1 MKRKFYIPL
10 KFKLTLVSVTI
21 IALISA
27 FLYFYFPAKFEQ
39 ERIDSLKEKGK
50 SIARIAAYGIG
61 SGIDFDDRKVSLK
74 EIENL
79 LNNEE
84 IRYVM
89 VIMDDS
95 IYYSH
100 NRFVAFLSDYKN
112 HDDRLASKNWQI
124 LKSNAPIIIAE
135 KKLGEVYLGFSLKS
149 VNAEILEL
157 KTSIGIVSIF
167 VFLIGVFAINF
178 MVKVFINPLS
188 NIVNVVHKITDGD
201 LSQRIDISSKDEVGF
216 LAHSFNDMVEK
227 IYLSNK
233 EMDRIRTIQ
242 KENQQ
247 RKNAELAISRSLQ
260 EKEILLKEIH
270 HRVKNN
276 LQIVSSLFFF
286 QSKNITDPVTLEMFR
301 DGQNRVKS
309 MALIHEKLYQ
319 SGDLANIDF
328 REETTPHLGDLKEIL
343 GYPIKLKIIKQILIS
358 WIMNIFS

>member
-233 EMDRIRTIQ
+233 EMDRRCL
-242 KENQQ
+242 KNSSK
-247 RKNAELAISRSLQ
+247 RKPT
-260 EKEILLKEIH
+260 EKKC
-270 HRVKNN
+270 R
-276 LQIVSSLFFF
+276 
-286 QSKNITDPVTLEMFR
+286 
-301 DGQNRVKS
+301 
-309 MALIHEKLYQ
+309 ACY
-319 SGDLANIDF
+319 
-328 REETTPHLGDLKEIL
+328 
-343 GYPIKLKIIKQILIS
+343 
-358 WIMNIFS
+358 